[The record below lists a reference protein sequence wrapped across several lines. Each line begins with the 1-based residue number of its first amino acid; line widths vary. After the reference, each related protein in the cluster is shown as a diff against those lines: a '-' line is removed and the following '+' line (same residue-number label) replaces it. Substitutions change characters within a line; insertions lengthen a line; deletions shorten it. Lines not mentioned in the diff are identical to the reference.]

1 MKMTLPISIPFTAG
15 VIRWF
20 AICYMLVLT
29 SACTMTEQT
38 QRKVDETANK
48 QYSQI
53 YLDIDLANSADTDTL
68 TDAMARQLERR
79 GLQTSLP
86 EMTGSTSNQ
95 YQTDTALLKIDE
107 IDRNMVTVR
116 YLRTYPRPALTQ
128 MRGRKYSD
136 KPVITLHVTLIDAV
150 TGRAVYQADY
160 VIEGPWYAESTSVVA
175 AFAGKLTKQ
184 LIREEFIAVKD

>member
-1 MKMTLPISIPFTAG
+1 MTLSISIPFSAS

-20 AICYMLVLT
+20 AICYTLMLA
-29 SACTMTEQT
+29 SACTMAEQI

-48 QYSQI
+48 QYSQV
-53 YLDIDLANSADTDTL
+53 YLNIDLGNSADTDTL
-68 TDAMARQLERR
+68 TNAMVRQLERR
-79 GLQTSLP
+79 GLQTSPP
-86 EMTGSTSNQ
+86 EMTGSTSTH
-95 YQTDTALLKIDE
+95 YQTDAALLKINE

-128 MRGRKYSD
+128 MRGRKYSN
-136 KPVITLHVTLIDAV
+136 KPVITLHVTLIDAE

-175 AFAGKLTKQ
+175 AFAEKLTKQ
-184 LIREEFIAVKD
+184 LKREEFIAAKD

>member
-1 MKMTLPISIPFTAG
+1 MMA
-15 VIRWF
+15 
-20 AICYMLVLT
+20 
-29 SACTMTEQT
+29 SACTMTEQM

-53 YLDIDLANSADTDTL
+53 YLNIELGNSADTDTL
-68 TDAMARQLERR
+68 TDAMVSQLERR
-79 GLQTSLP
+79 GLQASLT
-86 EMTGSTSNQ
+86 EMTESTSIHSL
-95 YQTDTALLKIDE
+95 TEVALLKIKE

-128 MRGRKYSD
+128 MRGRKYSN
-136 KPVITLHVTLIDAV
+136 KPVITLHVTLIDAE
-150 TGRAVYQADY
+150 TGAAVYQADY

-184 LIREEFIAVKD
+184 LKREEFIAVKD